1 MQLYAGLDLH
11 SRNTYIG
18 IMDKEFKRV
27 FGKRVSNTLPLIL
40 KTLDPFQDQL
50 KGIVVESTFNWYW
63 LIDGLMDAGYQCV
76 HLANPSAMKQY
87 EGIKHTDDQHDA
99 FFLAQML
106 ILGILPQGYIYPK
119 QDRPVRDLARK
130 RLLLVRHKTA
140 HILSLQSLI
149 ARCCAQRISTNEIRK
164 FTTEDLQQLLK
175 QEHIVLSA
183 QANLDTIVFLK
194 QQIQR
199 LEKAIQKKVKL
210 NKAFQQ
216 LLTVPGIG
224 LILAMTIMLEVG
236 DIGRFPQVGNFASY
250 SRCVSSQR
258 LSDGKSKGHG
268 NRKNGN
274 RYLSWAFTEAA
285 HLARRYNENFRIG
298 NFNCSLFDAGHIPGS
313 SGIFLENGKRI
324 FYTGDIQTDQ
334 SHLLYG
340 CYLPDKADVLITES
354 TYSYKEHLEREKEE
368 QRLLQKFGKQ
378 YEAYCKKVRRYF

>member
-1 MQLYAGLDLH
+1 MELYAGLDLH

-27 FGKRVSNTLPLIL
+27 FAKRVSNNLPLIIN
-40 KTLDPFQDQL
+40 TLEPFQDQL

-63 LIDGLMDAGYQCV
+63 LIDGLMDAGYDCL
-76 HLANPSAMKQY
+76 HLANPSAIKQY
-87 EGIKHTDDQHDA
+87 EGIKHTDDQFDS

-119 QDRPVRDLARK
+119 EERPVRDLARK
-130 RLLLVRHKTA
+130 RLFLVRHKTS

-149 ARCCAQRISTNEIRK
+149 ARCSGKRVSANEIRK
-164 FTTEDLQQLLK
+164 FTVEDLQQLLE
-175 QEHIVLSA
+175 QEYIVLSA

-194 QQIQR
+194 QQIVQ
-199 LEKAIQKKVKL
+199 LEKAIKNKVKL
-210 NKAFQQ
+210 SKAFQQ
-216 LLTVPGIG
+216 LMTVPGIG

-285 HLARRYNENFRIG
+285 HLSRRYNEHFRSYY
-298 NFNCSLFDAGHIPGS
+298 NRKVAQANTSLATKALS
-313 SGIFLENGKRI
+313 NKLARI
-324 FYTGDIQTDQ
+324 CYYIMRDQ
-334 SHLLYG
+334 VPFQDNLL
-340 CYLPDKADVLITES
+340 S
-354 TYSYKEHLEREKEE
+354 
-368 QRLLQKFGKQ
+368 Q
-378 YEAYCKKVRRYF
+378 

>member
-18 IMDKEFKRV
+18 IMDKEFKRI
-27 FGKRVSNTLPLIL
+27 FNKRVVNKLPVILDTL
-40 KTLDPFQDQL
+40 KPFQDQL

-63 LIDGLMDAGYQCV
+63 LIDGLMDAGYDCL
-76 HLANPSAMKQY
+76 HLANPAAMKQY

-119 QDRPVRDLARK
+119 EDRPVRDLARK
-130 RLLLVRHKTA
+130 RLFLVRHKTS

-149 ARCCAQRISTNEIRK
+149 ARCCAQRVSASEIRK
-164 FTTEDLQQLLK
+164 FTVVDLQQLLK

-183 QANLDTIVFLK
+183 QANLDTIIFLK
-194 QQIQR
+194 QQIKL

-216 LLTVPGIG
+216 LMTVPGIG

-236 DIGRFPQVGNFASY
+236 DIGRFAQVGNFASY
-250 SRCVSSQR
+250 CRCVSSQR

-274 RYLSWAFTEAA
+274 RYLSWAFVEAA
-285 HLARRYNENFRIG
+285 HLTRRHCQQSRRYYNRKVAQANTSLATKALSNKLARICYYIMRDQVPFRTE
-298 NFNCSLFDAGHIPGS
+298 L
-313 SGIFLENGKRI
+313 L
-324 FYTGDIQTDQ
+324 
-334 SHLLYG
+334 SH
-340 CYLPDKADVLITES
+340 
-354 TYSYKEHLEREKEE
+354 
-368 QRLLQKFGKQ
+368 
-378 YEAYCKKVRRYF
+378 

>member
-27 FGKRVSNTLPLIL
+27 FGKRVVNKLPVIL
-40 KTLDPFQDQL
+40 KTLEPFQDQL
-50 KGIVVESTFNWYW
+50 QGLVVESTFNWYW
-63 LIDGLMDAGYQCV
+63 LIDGLMDAGYHCV
-76 HLANPSAMKQY
+76 HLANPAAMKQY

-119 QDRPVRDLARK
+119 EDRPVRDLARK
-130 RLLLVRHKTA
+130 RLFLVRHKTA

-149 ARCCAQRISTNEIRK
+149 ARCCGKRVSANDIRT
-164 FTTEDLQQLLK
+164 FTVEDLQQLLE
-175 QEHIVLSA
+175 QEYIVLSA
-183 QANLDTIVFLK
+183 QANLDTIMFLK
-194 QQIQR
+194 QQIRQ
-199 LEKAIQKKVKL
+199 LEKAIKNKVKL
-210 NKAFQQ
+210 SKEFKQ
-216 LLTVPGIG
+216 LMTVPGIG

-236 DIGRFPQVGNFASY
+236 DIGRFAQVGNFASY

-285 HLARRYNENFRIG
+285 HLSRRHNERFRSYYNRKVAQANTSLATKALSNKLARICYYIMR
-298 NFNCSLFDAGHIPGS
+298 
-313 SGIFLENGKRI
+313 
-324 FYTGDIQTDQ
+324 DQ
-334 SHLLYG
+334 VPFQDHLL
-340 CYLPDKADVLITES
+340 S
-354 TYSYKEHLEREKEE
+354 
-368 QRLLQKFGKQ
+368 Q
-378 YEAYCKKVRRYF
+378 

>member
-27 FGKRVSNTLPLIL
+27 FNKRIANKLPLIL
-40 KTLDPFQDQL
+40 ATLKPFQNQL

-87 EGIKHTDDQHDA
+87 EDIKHTDDQHDA

-119 QDRPVRDLARK
+119 ENRPVRDLARK
-130 RLLLVRHKTA
+130 RLFLVRHKTA

-149 ARCCAQRISTNEIRK
+149 ARCSGQRVSASEIRK
-164 FTTEDLQQLLK
+164 FTVENLQQLLK
-175 QEHIVLSA
+175 DKHIVLSA

-194 QQIQR
+194 QQILR
-199 LEKAIQKKVKL
+199 LEKTIKNKVKL
-210 NKAFQQ
+210 DKAFQQ

-224 LILAMTIMLEVG
+224 FILAMTINLEVG
-236 DIGRFPQVGNFASY
+236 DIGRFPKVGNFASY
-250 SRCVSSQR
+250 TRSVSSRR
-258 LSDGKSKGHG
+258 LSDGKKKGQG

-285 HLARRYNENFRIG
+285 HMSRRYNEHFRSDY
-298 NFNCSLFDAGHIPGS
+298 NRKVTQANTSLATKALS
-313 SGIFLENGKRI
+313 NKLARI
-324 FYTGDIQTDQ
+324 CYYIMRDQ
-334 SHLLYG
+334 VPFQKELL
-340 CYLPDKADVLITES
+340 S
-354 TYSYKEHLEREKEE
+354 
-368 QRLLQKFGKQ
+368 Q
-378 YEAYCKKVRRYF
+378 

>member
-18 IMDKEFKRV
+18 IMDKKFNRI
-27 FGKRVSNTLPLIL
+27 FGKRVSNKLPVILETLA
-40 KTLDPFQDQL
+40 PFHDQL

-63 LIDGLMDAGYQCV
+63 LVDGLMDAGYQGV

-99 FFLAQML
+99 FFLAHML

-119 QDRPVRDLARK
+119 KDRPVRDLARK
-130 RLLLVRHKTA
+130 RLFLVRHKTS

-149 ARCCAQRISTNEIRK
+149 SRCCGQKISANEIRN
-164 FTTEDLQQLLK
+164 FTVEDLQQLLK
-175 QEHIVLSA
+175 EEHVVLSA
-183 QANLDTIVFLK
+183 QANLDTIVFLR
-194 QQIQR
+194 QQIRR
-199 LEKAIQKKVKL
+199 LEKTITKKVKL
-210 NKAFQQ
+210 HKAFHQ

-250 SRCVSSQR
+250 CRCVSSQR
-258 LSDGKSKGHG
+258 LSDGKSKGHN

-285 HLARRYNENFRIG
+285 HLSRRYNEHFRSYY
-298 NFNCSLFDAGHIPGS
+298 NRKVAQANTSLATKALS
-313 SGIFLENGKRI
+313 NKLARI
-324 FYTGDIQTDQ
+324 CYYIMRDQ
-334 SHLLYG
+334 VPFRKELL
-340 CYLPDKADVLITES
+340 S
-354 TYSYKEHLEREKEE
+354 
-368 QRLLQKFGKQ
+368 Q
-378 YEAYCKKVRRYF
+378 